1 MNTDFDKKQD
11 QLREELRSFLST
23 AIPPG
28 WVGIW
33 HDTGSAQSVSDQLTL
48 EMGRRRWL
56 TYHWPREYNG
66 QGGSIWD
73 HIVVQEELFSHHEP
87 RGSQYMG
94 VNWIGPVIMQFGT
107 TEQKERYLP
116 EIAKGAGFWA
126 QLFSE
131 PDAGSDLAAVR
142 TRARPVDG
150 GYIVDGEKIWTSYA
164 NTAKQGFLLARTGS
178 RSERHRGLTV
188 FLIDM
193 ASPGI
198 TVRHVPSAIGYHRLH
213 SVTFEGVRLPASDV
227 LGEVGAGW
235 TVAMAAL
242 PFERVGNARYA
253 RTTRILGFLESELSG
268 SEDAVGTEE
277 LAELLALGRATELM
291 NYKAASLRSQGKA
304 LGWEASAAFA
314 LNAKYEQAVAALAQ
328 RVFGYQ
334 AFVATPDSHAPAGG
348 EIESFV
354 ALQAPTVTIQ
364 AGTYQMQMSLV
375 AQQALGLPRS
385 R

>member
-1 MNTDFDKKQD
+1 MNTDFDERQD
-11 QLREELRSFLST
+11 QMREELRSFLSA
-23 AIPPG
+23 AIPHG
-28 WVGIW
+28 WAGIW
-33 HDTGSAQSVSDQLTL
+33 HDTGNAQRVSDELTL
-48 EMGRRRWL
+48 EMGRRGWL
-56 TYHWPREYNG
+56 THHWPGEYNG
-66 QGGSIWD
+66 RGGSIWD

-116 EIAKGAGFWA
+116 EIAKGTGFWA

-142 TRARPVDG
+142 TRARASDG
-150 GYIVDGEKIWTSYA
+150 GFTVDGEKIWTSYA

-178 RSERHRGLTV
+178 REERHRGLSV

-193 ASPGI
+193 ATPGI
-198 TVRHVPSAIGYHRLH
+198 TVRTVPSVIGYHRLH
-213 SVTFEGVRLPASDV
+213 SVTFDGVRLQESDV
-227 LGEVGAGW
+227 LGEIGGGW
-235 TVAMAAL
+235 AVAMSAL

-253 RTTRILGFLESELSG
+253 RTTRILGYLEAEITRSG
-268 SEDAVGTEE
+268 DAVATER

-291 NYKAASLRSQGKA
+291 NYKAASLRSQGKP

-314 LNAKYEQAVAALAQ
+314 LNAQYEQAVAALAQ
-328 RVFGYQ
+328 RIFGYR
-334 AFVATPDSHAPAGG
+334 AFVATSDPHALAGG